1 MKTGIQ
7 HFFLL
12 PLFFLLMKCS
22 IQEDEK
28 ESTTYKLQTEVWPSE
43 DNGKI
48 IPSQGDYNH
57 SLSKLYM
64 QDQSL
69 DGYLI
74 VGKV

>member
-12 PLFFLLMKCS
+12 PLFFLLMECS

-28 ESTTYKLQTEVWPSE
+28 ESATYKLQLRYGQVKTMEKSYQVRE
-43 DNGKI
+43 I
-48 IPSQGDYNH
+48 IIH

-69 DGYLI
+69 DGFLI